1 MQLSDLNPHI
11 RYARIHK
18 NALGI
23 KGKTSICYDCRL
35 FFFQNISGKIVIN
48 GETHEISNN
57 TVVFLPP
64 ESRYQFHI
72 LFPENASIIILD
84 FDMTNENAHLVVSL
98 GTATEETFDPTH
110 LPPYS
115 LPEELSKPIVLV
127 LPQLSRM
134 LSQCTDQFLDRN
146 PFFRESSSAVLK
158 LCLLELIHQNAALGR
173 AKICDDVLSYIHD
186 HFSETTLTNKSIAAH
201 FNYHPDHLSNL
212 IRQETGRSLH
222 QYLIFYRIQVA
233 KNYLLTT
240 QYDIAEIAWR
250 SGFCTPAYFIKIFRR
265 NTGMTPRA
273 YRVHRIHTEI

>member
-98 GTATEETFDPTH
+98 GTATEETFDPAH
-110 LPPYS
+110 LPP
-115 LPEELSKPIVLV
+115 
-127 LPQLSRM
+127 
-134 LSQCTDQFLDRN
+134 
-146 PFFRESSSAVLK
+146 
-158 LCLLELIHQNAALGR
+158 
-173 AKICDDVLSYIHD
+173 
-186 HFSETTLTNKSIAAH
+186 
-201 FNYHPDHLSNL
+201 
-212 IRQETGRSLH
+212 
-222 QYLIFYRIQVA
+222 
-233 KNYLLTT
+233 
-240 QYDIAEIAWR
+240 
-250 SGFCTPAYFIKIFRR
+250 
-265 NTGMTPRA
+265 
-273 YRVHRIHTEI
+273 